1 MPTSNYCGLDFG
13 TSNSTI
19 GILKEQTVT
28 MVPLEAGKPTL
39 RSALFFD
46 YESNECRFGQQG
58 VDDYLSGSHGRLM
71 MSLKSI
77 LGSTLMQ
84 EDTLINNRW
93 VPFTDILGCLI
104 RYIKQKAENHLG
116 HELTQVVLGRP
127 VHFHDEDPKR
137 DRLAQHTLEKV
148 AKAQGFETVLFQY
161 EPIAA
166 ALAYEQ
172 NIHKEQLALIVDLG
186 GGTSD
191 FSVIRLRPNTNTTI
205 NAIKSNKSDRR
216 EDVLANN
223 GIHIGGTDFDT
234 RFNLRA
240 VMPELGLGGE
250 MYGLNGLIPIPSSY
264 YYDLTAWH
272 TLHALYTPQAKRM
285 IRALLN
291 QAVNPKAIERL
302 IRVVELQEGHRILN
316 EVEKGKCKL
325 SDTLDVNLN
334 LNFIE
339 PGFILPVTRVDF
351 ETMIEDKVLQL
362 IQTLQNT
369 IEDAGVENAAI
380 DAVFFTGGSTQIPI
394 IQRKIKEQLPA
405 AEMVYGD
412 VYSSVGRG
420 LIIEAQRKFA

>member
-1 MPTSNYCGLDFG
+1 MKTKANYCGLDFG

-19 GILKEQTVT
+19 GILKDNTIT
-28 MVPLEAGKPTL
+28 MVPLEDNKPTI

-46 YESNECRFGQQG
+46 YETNECRFGQLG

-71 MSLKSI
+71 MSLKTI
-77 LGSTLMQ
+77 LGSSLMQ

-104 RYIKQKAENHLG
+104 RYIKQKAEEFG
-116 HELTQVVLGRP
+116 GKELTQVVMGRP

-137 DRLAQHTLEKV
+137 DRLAHMTLEKI
-148 AKAQGFETVLFQY
+148 AKAQGFKTVLFQY

-172 NIHKEQLALIVDLG
+172 NIRKEQLALIVDLG

-191 FSVIRLRPNTNTTI
+191 FSVIRLRPNQIGN
-205 NAIKSNKSDRR
+205 DRR

-234 RFNLRA
+234 RFNLKA

-250 MYGLNGLIPIPSSY
+250 MRGSNGLIPIPSSY

-272 TLHALYTPQAKRM
+272 TLHALYTPQAKR
-285 IRALLN
+285 
-291 QAVNPKAIERL
+291 L
-302 IRVVELQEGHRILN
+302 IRSLLAQALNGDAIKRLLRVIELQEGHRILN
-316 EVEKGKCKL
+316 EIEKGKCRL
-325 SDTLDVNLN
+325 SDVVNIHLN
-334 LNFIE
+334 LEFIE
-339 PGFILPVTRVDF
+339 ENFILPVTRDAF
-351 ETMIEDKVLQL
+351 ENMIKDKVTQL
-362 IQTLQNT
+362 VQTLQNT
-369 IEDAGVENAAI
+369 ITDANIPNSKI

-394 IQRKIKEQLPA
+394 IQQQIKALLPT
-405 AEMVYGD
+405 AEMVHGD
-412 VYSSVGRG
+412 VYSSVGKG
-420 LIIEAQRKFA
+420 LIIEAQRQFSTI